1 MHTCLALCGRSHWR
15 FERCHS
21 SAKTSEHTFLINVTN
36 YSVLRL
42 VLRENGYFD
51 LCWLLDIRCYY
62 PIGLPR
68 PHGIS
73 HTSFIVYLPNLRIK
87 VTVAFGN
94 FTAFGQLVRLIRLG
108 IRFLFVRPRFR
119 YCFFSPK
126 GHPLKLA
133 SRYGVRWQLRP
144 VWTFTTDVWHARHT
158 DEVSTPRGCLLRGEK
173 LHDFYLPAKLQRPCN

>member
-15 FERCHS
+15 FERSTRQQRHRNIHS
-21 SAKTSEHTFLINVTN
+21 WLTLRIIRSFALSCTRTATSTSADS
-36 YSVLRL
+36 SVLVVTIL
-42 VLRENGYFD
+42 N
-51 LCWLLDIRCYY
+51 
-62 PIGLPR
+62 GLPR

-87 VTVAFGN
+87 VTVAFWN
-94 FTAFGQLVRLIRLG
+94 FTVLGQLVRLIRLS
-108 IRFLFVRPRFR
+108 IRFLFVRPRIR

-144 VWTFTTDVWHARHT
+144 GWTFTTDVWHARHT
-158 DEVSTPRGCLLRGEK
+158 
-173 LHDFYLPAKLQRPCN
+173 